1 MKTIKTTSFILLFVL
16 LAACS
21 KDNNGRI
28 RIFAKN
34 MVGGNSGA
42 KVWVDPSSTT
52 AASSS
57 ASWVVGESINL
68 NGSSYPINQDND
80 DNVFYLNTGDADLP
94 NNLYAV
100 YPANVSSGGNNV
112 TVTNSNGAG
121 TVVIESLAVN
131 YRNGGHDII
140 FPMVATAQRSQMRL
154 LFRHLTAGMRLTL
167 TNSSEADKTLGS
179 VKIVTYGESATAS
192 AIGANG
198 YSVSWAKQGPTLPG
212 GEIGSISGDQPVGYA
227 SEMLFTLKNDG
238 TDGKVVPAN
247 KGQISLCVPVTVNK
261 IKTLVVTGYSTTGEQ
276 LFVKSKTLTSE
287 LTVEANKMYT
297 IPEILF

>member
-1 MKTIKTTSFILLFVL
+1 M
-16 LAACS
+16 
-21 KDNNGRI
+21 
-28 RIFAKN
+28 
-34 MVGGNSGA
+34 
-42 KVWVDPSSTT
+42 
-52 AASSS
+52 
-57 ASWVVGESINL
+57 
-68 NGSSYPINQDND
+68 
-80 DNVFYLNTGDADLP
+80 
-94 NNLYAV
+94 
-100 YPANVSSGGNNV
+100 
-112 TVTNSNGAG
+112 TNSNGAG

-140 FPMVATAQRSQMRL
+140 FPMVATAQRNQMRL
-154 LFRHLTAGMRLTL
+154 LFQHLTAGMRLTL
-167 TNSSEADKTLGS
+167 TNSSAADKTLGS

-212 GEIGSISGDQPVGYA
+212 GEIDSLTDHYFA
-227 SEMLFTLKNDG
+227 MCDG

-247 KGQISLCVPVTVNK
+247 NGQISLCVPVTVNK

-276 LFVKSKTLTSE
+276 LFVKSKTLASE